1 MHNSKKAFSLIEMS
15 IVIVILAILTV
26 VVLGGRFLI
35 DNYTLSRARQQTNT
49 APVNGIEDVQFW
61 LETADERSFDVNQPQ
76 DESLLTNWK
85 DINLQEERTFQFS
98 DTTNP
103 PTYIR
108 KGINNIPSLDFTGSD
123 GLASN
128 QNLDLSS
135 TEEFTVY
142 IVAKPNSEDTD
153 NENTNPQILL
163 ALNDTNVT
171 PVWVPEVPEILAQP
185 AIEAQPARP
194 AGPHLPTSVDEPTY
208 LGADPNDPS
217 YRITYFKFPHAES
230 IRYYI
235 RNRNQN
241 YWSERAQVNLTH
253 VEANGGIN
261 HNPLAGQD
269 ISYTGVSESYSE
281 ALAATPP
288 TPATEA
294 TEGQPAIEYQAP
306 VPGYWDYDNA
316 DVTNEYT
323 SILGINNNGLEY
335 TDLSNND
342 NIIGESSTDTAIYK
356 LHYNDS
362 RIVIEKNNNVISTS
376 ETSLDPSSSGLVV
389 GRNFSGLI
397 GEVIFFD
404 RRVTTTEDNSI
415 SDYLSKKWGT
425 YE

>member
-15 IVIVILAILTV
+15 VVIVILAVLTV

-185 AIEAQPARP
+185 AIEARP
-194 AGPHLPTSVDEPTY
+194 AG
-208 LGADPNDPS
+208 
-217 YRITYFKFPHAES
+217 I
-230 IRYYI
+230 
-235 RNRNQN
+235 
-241 YWSERAQVNLTH
+241 
-253 VEANGGIN
+253 
-261 HNPLAGQD
+261 
-269 ISYTGVSESYSE
+269 
-281 ALAATPP
+281 PP
-288 TPATEA
+288 
-294 TEGQPAIEYQAP
+294 
-306 VPGYWDYDNA
+306 
-316 DVTNEYT
+316 
-323 SILGINNNGLEY
+323 
-335 TDLSNND
+335 
-342 NIIGESSTDTAIYK
+342 
-356 LHYNDS
+356 
-362 RIVIEKNNNVISTS
+362 IVI
-376 ETSLDPSSSGLVV
+376 P
-389 GRNFSGLI
+389 
-397 GEVIFFD
+397 
-404 RRVTTTEDNSI
+404 
-415 SDYLSKKWGT
+415 
-425 YE
+425 

>member
-1 MHNSKKAFSLIEMS
+1 MYSSSKKAFSLIEMS
-15 IVIVILAILTV
+15 IVIVILAVLTV

-61 LETADERSFDVNQPQ
+61 LETANERSFDVNQPQ

-98 DTTNP
+98 DATNP

-108 KGINNIPSLDFTGSD
+108 KGINNIPSLDFTSSY
-123 GLASN
+123 GLVSN
-128 QNLDLSS
+128 KDLDLSS
-135 TEEFTVY
+135 AEKFTVY

-185 AIEAQPARP
+185 AIEAQPAKP

-208 LGADPNDPS
+208 LGADPNNPTW
-217 YRITYFKFPHAES
+217 RIRLIELSDGY
-230 IRYYI
+230 RYYEYDALVRDSNVWRLATSADYTVI
-235 RNRNQN
+235 NE
-241 YWSERAQVNLTH
+241 S
-253 VEANGGIN
+253 GGIN
-261 HNPLAGQD
+261 
-269 ISYTGVSESYSE
+269 YTVGYVGYAEQPYHSV
-281 ALAATPP
+281 ALNNTPP

-294 TEGQPAIEYQAP
+294 TEGQPAIEYQAA
-306 VPGYWDYDNA
+306 VPGYWDYDNT

-335 TDLSNND
+335 TDLSDND
-342 NIIGESSTDTAIYK
+342 NIINESSTDTAIYK
-356 LHYNDS
+356 LYYNGTKV
-362 RIVIEKNNNVISTS
+362 VIEKNNNVIFTS
-376 ETSLDPSSSGLVV
+376 EASLDPSSSRLVV
-389 GRNFSGLI
+389 GRNFAGLI
-397 GEVIFFD
+397 GEIIFFD
-404 RRVTTTEDNSI
+404 RRITTTEDNSI
-415 SDYLSKKWGT
+415 NDYLSKKWGT
-425 YE
+425 YK

>member
-15 IVIVILAILTV
+15 VVIVILAVLTV

-185 AIEAQPARP
+185 AIEARPARP

-217 YRITYFKFPHAES
+217 YRIVYRQFYHAES
-230 IRYYI
+230 FRYYV

-241 YWSERAQVNLTH
+241 YWSERSAVNLTH

-261 HNPLAGQD
+261 YNPLAGND
-269 ISYTGVSESYSE
+269 YNYIGVSESYAE

-306 VPGYWDYDNA
+306 VPGYWDYDNT